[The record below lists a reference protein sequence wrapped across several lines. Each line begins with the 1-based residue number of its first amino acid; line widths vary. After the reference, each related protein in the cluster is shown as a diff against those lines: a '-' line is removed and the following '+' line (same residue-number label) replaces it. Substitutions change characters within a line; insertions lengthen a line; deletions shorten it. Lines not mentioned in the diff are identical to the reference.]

1 MIDLEVNLD
10 FDRILAQ
17 VEGDVA
23 QIQQELEESVETLA
37 LSAHAKVSELAAE
50 RLHSRLHIWQQYFT
64 IENSF
69 EKVDNNT
76 YVITIPKELLWIEDG
91 QQAHSMLPAL
101 LSSPKAKVAKD
112 GSRYIVVPFKHNK
125 PPTKQPLFAQQV
137 TKELRSKLRRI
148 GVPYG
153 KMETDQHGRPLL
165 GKLHSFNFGGPKR
178 PQWTSPVLD
187 GVRIYQK
194 MVKDRRGKDTVQ
206 RDIMTFRVASSKH
219 FGLKWEHPGLPGEKF
234 LVQVQHWAEQEWETK
249 VVPEI
254 LAKYQRQG

>member
-1 MIDLEVNLD
+1 MSVDLEVNLD
-10 FDRILAQ
+10 FDTVLNQ
-17 VEGDVA
+17 VEGNLLE
-23 QIQQELEESVETLA
+23 IQQELEASVEMLA

-50 RLHSRLHIWQQYFT
+50 RLHSRLHIWQEHFT

-69 EKVDNNT
+69 AKVDNNT
-76 YVITIPKELLWIEDG
+76 YVITIPRELEWIEDG
-91 QQAHSMLPAL
+91 QDAHSMLPAL

-125 PPTKQPLFAQQV
+125 GPTKQPLFAQQV
-137 TKELRSKLRRI
+137 TKELRSKLRKI
-148 GVPYG
+148 GVPYS
-153 KMETDQHGRPLL
+153 KMETDHQGRPRL

-178 PQWTSPVLD
+178 PHWTSPVLD

-194 MVKDRRGKDTVQ
+194 MVKDKRGRDVVQ

-219 FGLKWEHPGLPGEKF
+219 FGLKWEYPGIPGEKF

-249 VVPEI
+249 IVPEI
-254 LAKYQRQG
+254 LAKYQQ